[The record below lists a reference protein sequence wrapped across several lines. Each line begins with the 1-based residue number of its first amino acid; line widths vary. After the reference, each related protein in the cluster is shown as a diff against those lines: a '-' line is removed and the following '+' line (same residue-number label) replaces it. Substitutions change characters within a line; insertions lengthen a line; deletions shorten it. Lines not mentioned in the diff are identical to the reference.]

1 MRTLGLD
8 LGSRTCG
15 IALSDPMGILATGLE
30 TFRFTEGNLES
41 LLDYLA
47 RIVDNN
53 NVGKIV
59 LGHPKNMDGSI
70 GSQGRFVETFRDVL
84 KTRVKADIVLWDER
98 LTSRMA
104 EQVLLQADYSR
115 KRRKE
120 TVDKLAATVIL
131 QSYLDSGK

>member
-1 MRTLGLD
+1 
-8 LGSRTCG
+8 
-15 IALSDPMGILATGLE
+15 MGILATGLE
-30 TFRFTEGNLES
+30 TFRFQEGNLES
-41 LLDYLA
+41 LLDYLV

-53 NVGKIV
+53 NVGKII

-70 GSQGRFVETFRDVL
+70 GSQGRFVETFRDL
-84 KTRVKADIVLWDER
+84 LNTRVKADIVLWDER

-104 EQVLLQADYSR
+104 EQVLLEADYSR

-120 TVDKLAATVIL
+120 TVDKIAATVIL